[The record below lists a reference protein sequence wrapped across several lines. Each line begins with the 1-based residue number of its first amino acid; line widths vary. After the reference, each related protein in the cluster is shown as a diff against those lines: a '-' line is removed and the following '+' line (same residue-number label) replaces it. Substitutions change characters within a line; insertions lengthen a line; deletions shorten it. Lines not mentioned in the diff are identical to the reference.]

1 MTDLKTMNEP
11 TISLKDLLDLV
22 EKIETRINSYWNFY
36 TVVLIAIGG
45 WIVSNNNTINPLR
58 AIGISA
64 ALGAFFWANY
74 KFIKVNENRLIAVE
88 SEIKSVAK
96 VSEIKSEK
104 FRDFLLDSSIPN
116 RQKLSGR
123 LHFSIDIIVIFLVL
137 YKGH

>member
-1 MTDLKTMNEP
+1 MNDLKTMNDP

-22 EKIETRINSYWNFY
+22 EKVESRINSYWNFY

-45 WIVSNNNTINPLR
+45 WIVSNNNTINPLT
-58 AIGISA
+58 AMGISI

-74 KFIKVNENRLIAVE
+74 KFIRVNENRLIAVE
-88 SEIKSVAK
+88 SEIKSIAE

-104 FRDFLLDSSIPN
+104 FSHFLLNPSIPN

-123 LHFSIDIIVIFLVL
+123 LHLSIDIIVILLVL
-137 YKGH
+137 YQAH